1 MSRTSLALVLSLAV
15 LSATPAFAQD
25 HAHGHAQAAGSVA
38 AEAADA
44 AAAVDAFHVALKAG
58 DTNVALAI
66 MAPDVMI
73 FEEGGAE
80 RSRDE
85 YASHHLGSDAAFA
98 AASEATVTRR
108 SGWADGDIAWITSEG
123 RTTGPIQRPRRRPPD
138 DRNHGPQTPCR
149 RLAHPP
155 HSLVVARAR
164 LTLRPAPAGR
174 RPCDVGEEHREDA
187 RPRGRA
193 SPIIRS
199 AAGAGFRAGCDSVA
213 ASAYGL
219 RHGVRRGREGG

>member
-66 MAPDVMI
+66 MAQDVMI

-108 SGWADGDIAWITSEG
+108 SGWADGDIAWIASEG
-123 RTTGPIQRPRRRPPD
+123 RTTGQF
-138 DRNHGPQTPCR
+138 NG
-149 RLAHPP
+149 
-155 HSLVVARAR
+155 RAVDR
-164 LTLRPAPAGR
+164 LTTETMVLRRHADGWRIHHIHWSSRAPG
-174 RPCDVGEEHREDA
+174 
-187 RPRGRA
+187 
-193 SPIIRS
+193 
-199 AAGAGFRAGCDSVA
+199 
-213 ASAYGL
+213 
-219 RHGVRRGREGG
+219 